1 MLHTSGEQGS
11 GDNLFGD
18 NPYLSGCPHA
28 KLELVALAKFML
40 LSILK
45 SVGIGKTNSIYFKIC
60 KSDVFAIYETI
71 PETAKLSL
79 HEYMRISEMLDVE
92 YRKHMD

>member
-1 MLHTSGEQGS
+1 MLLTSGEQGP
-11 GDNLFGD
+11 GDNLFGN
-18 NPYLSGCPHA
+18 NPHLSGCPHA

-40 LSILK
+40 LCILK
-45 SVGIGKTNSIYFKIC
+45 SVGIGKTNSIYFNIS

-92 YRKHMD
+92 YRQHMD